1 MSRVRSI
8 RRKRTHMR
16 GGAKTPMQAIIA
28 ANKKAVMK
36 GVPKIGKQIVKHG
49 KVIAGKA
56 SSIAAATAAAAAG
69 KVVTGAWE
77 GSKDLGK
84 QLLIDTGIKGYLDG
98 FDRDKVASGLARQ
111 SWGANVALVALGY
124 EPINKIQD
132 KQGTPL
138 RPTGVLRP
146 TGELKKSLHIPA
158 GVDDAEIIRTY
169 TMIEALF
176 RRLLTHINNCEHGN
190 LYPPLYIDKLSKDL
204 KGLITTPVP
213 TNINRD
219 KVGPNPHNP
228 SWVKITKIRAAL
240 LNSEAYLNSLLLSHR
255 PQLTSQ
261 DIYKSDPA
269 IQILFKESLDSNKKL
284 TWIDLFIWIQN
295 IPDTTIYENKGWTAV
310 VAQQKAVKGQAKKKK
325 KKKTKKK

>member
-1 MSRVRSI
+1 MGRMRST

-28 ANKKAVMK
+28 ANKKALMK
-36 GVPKIGKQIVKHG
+36 GVPKIGKKIVKHG
-49 KVIAGKA
+49 SAL
-56 SSIAAATAAAAAG
+56 AG

-84 QLLIDTGIKGYLDG
+84 QLLRDSGIKGYLDG
-98 FDRDKVASGLARQ
+98 FDKDKIATGLARQ

-124 EPINKIQD
+124 EPVDKIQN
-132 KQGTPL
+132 KQATPL
-138 RPTGVLRP
+138 RLTGD
-146 TGELKKSLHIPA
+146 LKKSLHIPA

-190 LYPPLYIDKLSKDL
+190 LYPSLYIDKLSKDL
-204 KGLITTPVP
+204 KGLITTPMP
-213 TNINRD
+213 ANINRD

-228 SWVKITKIRAAL
+228 SWVKITKIRTAL

-269 IQILFKESLDSNKKL
+269 IQVLFKESLDAKKKL

-295 IPDTTIYENKGWTAV
+295 IPDTTIYANKGWNDV
-310 VAQQKAVKGQAKKKK
+310 VAHKKSAQGAA
-325 KKKTKKK
+325 KKKTKKKSRKK